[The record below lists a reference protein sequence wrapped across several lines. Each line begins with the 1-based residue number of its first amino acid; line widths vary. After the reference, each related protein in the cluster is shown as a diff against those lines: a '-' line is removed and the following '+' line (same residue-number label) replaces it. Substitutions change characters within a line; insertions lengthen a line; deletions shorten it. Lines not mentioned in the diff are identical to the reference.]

1 MEKTSENIYDYIELD
16 KIRQLLIHEPE
27 LGALFEV
34 LCIHINHLLTHRPKD
49 LIPYKSNKLSETI

>member
-1 MEKTSENIYDYIELD
+1 MEKTSENIYDFIQLD
-16 KIRQLLIHEPE
+16 KIRRLLIHEPE

-49 LIPYKSNKLSETI
+49 LIPYKSKKLSNSI